1 VSYFRRRLTGDEC
14 AVVIS
19 RRREPEVIRGPG
31 SVRTFQ
37 RWKRVVVV
45 GLRPFRVDVSED
57 DVAMKDGTALTI
69 GGTVE
74 AQVVDPVQAAL
85 RVVDYRDATR
95 QMFRTAIRAAA
106 KERSAAAPA
115 DVEAE
120 VARILTETLGDWGL
134 ILLSVRLDLLR
145 G

>member
-1 VSYFRRRLTGDEC
+1 MLGRS
-14 AVVIS
+14 
-19 RRREPEVIRGPG
+19 REPEVIRGPG

-45 GLRPFRVDVSED
+45 GLRPFSVDVLEND
-57 DVAMKDGTALTI
+57 IATKDGAGLTI
-69 GGTVE
+69 GGSVE
-74 AQVVDPVQAAL
+74 AQVVDPVAAAI

-106 KERSAAAPA
+106 KEGSAAAPA

-120 VARILTETLGDWGL
+120 VARILTEALGDWGL
-134 ILLSVRLDLLR
+134 VVSSVRLELQER
-145 G
+145 